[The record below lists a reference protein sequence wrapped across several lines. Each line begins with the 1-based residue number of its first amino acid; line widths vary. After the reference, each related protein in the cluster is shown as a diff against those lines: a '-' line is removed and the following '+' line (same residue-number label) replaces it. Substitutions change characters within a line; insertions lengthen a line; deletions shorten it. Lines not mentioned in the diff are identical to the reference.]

1 MADIG
6 AKWRSVCPQ
15 VHLFLE
21 NGGSGFKR
29 RKGRAGRR
37 GNPLLSSDTTEE
49 SSTESS
55 RTRGHLLN
63 AHDYKENF
71 GITPLIEHSG
81 KKAISSW
88 GVERFYEIG
97 RNGPS
102 VFTPRLAQ
110 RGCGPWLCSLLLLL
124 ALLFLVGGNNSMC

>member
-6 AKWRSVCPQ
+6 AKWHSVCPQ

-29 RKGRAGRR
+29 RKGRAGHR
-37 GNPLLSSDTTEE
+37 GNPLLSSDKREE
-49 SSTESS
+49 SLTESS
-55 RTRGHLLN
+55 RTGGHLLN
-63 AHDYKENF
+63 ARDYKENF

-81 KKAISSW
+81 KKEISGW
-88 GVERFYEIG
+88 GGERFNEIG

-124 ALLFLVGGNNSMC
+124 ALLFLVGGNSSMC